1 MLTLK
6 NIVKIYQSKAL
17 EVTAL
22 KGINLS
28 FREKEFVSILGP
40 SGCGKT
46 TMLNI
51 IGGLDR
57 YTDGDLIIDGISTKT
72 YQDKEWDTYRNHR
85 IGFVFQNYN
94 LIGHLSVIE
103 NVALALTLSGSSR
116 EIRLEKAKEVLI
128 DVGLEDQLYKKPNQL
143 SGGQQ
148 QRVSIAR
155 ALVNDP
161 DILLADEPTGAIDS
175 KTAEIIMN
183 LLKKISRKRLVIMV
197 THNPELAH
205 TYSDRII
212 TMLDGEVQEDTAP
225 SKDKVLNEA
234 FETNQ
239 KTAMKYFTALGLSF
253 KNLLTKKIRT
263 IITAFAGSIGII
275 GIALILS
282 VSNGFQIYIG
292 EVQQEL
298 LSAVP
303 ITIDEQTLILPDT
316 LPTGPPIFNDN
327 NPAPLFPDDLFVTPF
342 TPVERTSNYTHFNVL
357 TDEYMTHL
365 DNLDASLYQ
374 EMTYNY
380 DIDPLLIRQ
389 VGDSYQRIFSGS
401 IQMRQLNVDEKPL
414 LENQYDVLSG
424 RYPDSDALEMV
435 IVVSNRN
442 QLRDFVLE
450 NLGFV
455 DDQDQLLDEITF
467 ETLSNLAFKLVHSG
481 IYYEQREDGY
491 FYTNARDAYL
501 HPDAIDI
508 NIVGIL
514 RVKEGVDTPI
524 LREGFGYSQAV
535 SQYIL
540 DNSFDASIVEALEAN
555 LIEGNITG
563 TYHRVTSDDTYDSKN
578 QLIDDIQRLGGRQF
592 PSNITIYANDFE
604 AKELIA
610 AYLSSYNDEFED
622 DEFYLKII
630 HTDFTQTFTSYLS
643 QIVNN
648 ITLLLVGLSGISLLV
663 SSVLIGIITY
673 VSVIE
678 RTKEIGILR
687 AIGAR
692 KKDITRVFNAET
704 IIIGFLSGTFGI
716 GVTLIINPIINGI
729 IENLAEIQNLS
740 VLNPLTG
747 LLLIVLSIALT
758 LIAGFIP
765 AKIASRKDPV
775 VALRTE

>member
-6 NIVKIYQSKAL
+6 NITKVYESKTL
-17 EVTAL
+17 KVDAL

-28 FREKEFVSILGP
+28 FRTKEFVSILGP

-46 TMLNI
+46 TLLNL

-72 YQDKEWDTYRNHR
+72 YHDKEWDTYRNHR
-85 IGFVFQNYN
+85 IGFVFQNYH
-94 LIGHLSVIE
+94 LIQHLSVIE

-116 EIRLEKAKEVLI
+116 ETRLNKAKHALI
-128 DVGLEDQLYKKPNQL
+128 EVGLEDQLYKKPNQL

-175 KTAEIIMN
+175 KTAEKIMN
-183 LLKKISRKRLVIMV
+183 LLKAISKNRLVIMV
-197 THNPELAH
+197 THNPELAK

-212 TMLDGEVQEDTAP
+212 TMLDGLVTEDSMP
-225 SKDKVLNEA
+225 SEGEQQADAYEMNP
-234 FETNQ
+234 
-239 KTAMKYFTALGLSF
+239 KTAMRYVTALGLSF
-253 KNLLTKKIRT
+253 KNLLTKKVRT
-263 IITAFAGSIGII
+263 IITALAGSIGII

-282 VSNGFQIYIG
+282 VSNGFQLYIRD
-292 EVQQEL
+292 VQQEL

-303 ITIDEQTLILPDT
+303 ITIDETTLVLPDT

-327 NPAPLFPDDLFVTPF
+327 NPAALFPDDSFVTPF

-357 TDEYMTHL
+357 TNEYMTYLEKL
-365 DNLDASLYQ
+365 DNTLYQ
-374 EMTYNY
+374 EMTYQY

-389 VGDSYQRIFSGS
+389 VNESYQRIFSGS
-401 IQMRQLNVDEKPL
+401 IQMRQLNVDEIEL

-424 RYPDSDALEMV
+424 RYPNRDALEMV

-442 QLRDFVLE
+442 QLRDFVLK

-455 DDQDQLLDEITF
+455 DEKDQLLEEVSF
-467 ETLSNLAFKLVHSG
+467 ETLSNLTFKLVHSG
-481 IYYEQREDGY
+481 IYYEEGGDG
-491 FYTNARDAYL
+491 FFDTNAKDAYL
-501 HPDAIDI
+501 HPDAVEM

-514 RVKEGVDTPI
+514 RIKEGVETPL

-535 SQYIL
+535 SDYIL
-540 DNSFDASIVEALEAN
+540 ENSAHAPIVEALEAS
-555 LIEGNITG
+555 LAEGNITG
-563 TYHRVTSDDTYDSKN
+563 TYQRVTRDDTYDSRN
-578 QLIDDIQRLGGRQF
+578 QIITDIHRLGGTQF
-592 PSNITIYANDFE
+592 PTNITIYANDFE
-604 AKELIA
+604 AKESIA
-610 AYLSSYNDEFED
+610 AYLSAYNEQFED

-648 ITLLLVGLSGISLLV
+648 ITYLLVGLSGISLIV

-716 GVTLIINPIINGI
+716 IVTLILNPIINGI
-729 IENLAEIQNLS
+729 IENLAEIKDLAI
-740 VLNPLTG
+740 LNPATAI
-747 LLLIVLSIALT
+747 LLIVLSVALT